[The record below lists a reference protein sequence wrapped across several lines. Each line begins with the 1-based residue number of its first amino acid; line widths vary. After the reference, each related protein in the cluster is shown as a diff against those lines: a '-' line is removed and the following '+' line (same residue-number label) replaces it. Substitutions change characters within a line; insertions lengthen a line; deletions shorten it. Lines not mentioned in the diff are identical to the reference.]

1 MNISTLA
8 KLLGKTIPQLR
19 EIAQEHGISGFQG
32 RNTRIPYNSA
42 IAITKILAPERL
54 EKLKDDDKIYLPPS
68 LTVAELAEAIGKPP
82 GVVVKTLIMNGVM
95 ATLNEKIDYDTAYL
109 ISQELGVEVYPETKE
124 EEAVSNTTTIV
135 NLEKVFNTKTGNNLV
150 KRPPVVTVMGHVD
163 HGKTTLLDTIR
174 KTNVVATE
182 AGAITQHVSS
192 YKIEYKGQP
201 ITFIDTPGHEAFTA
215 MRARGT
221 QLADFIILMV
231 SAVEGPKPQTI
242 EVIERAKI
250 SKTPVIVALN
260 KIDLPNA
267 DIEKTK
273 ADIAKFGLVPEEW
286 GGDTPFIP
294 ISAKNNINLDK
305 LLDTVLLLA
314 DLANL
319 QGCLDQPGQAVVVE
333 SYIDNHVGVVT
344 KILVTRYKLKVG
356 DFVSCGPVAGK
367 IRTIRDTEGRSQTEA
382 SLCDP
387 VEITGLPEIVNTGD
401 PLTVHD
407 TQKAAQMAADME
419 KVKRNFKRTYIYKQE
434 PTSGDINLFLKADV
448 NGSLEA
454 LKESILKIPQEE
466 VRLKIVG
473 EGIGKVS
480 EADVEFAHVTK
491 ATILAFHTDVLPKA
505 AEILSKLKVNLIQ
518 SSIIYELL
526 EWVEEQLLKNKKRQ
540 TKIEVLGKAEVLA
553 KFKSDKPGI
562 QIFGGEVKWGKILDN
577 KELRVI
583 RNGQDLGRL
592 EIVELQRN
600 KVKTKEINIAQQF
613 GVSVKGKVKVEV
625 GDFVECID
633 EIVLE

>member
-1 MNISTLA
+1 
-8 KLLGKTIPQLR
+8 LR
-19 EIAQEHGISGFQG
+19 KNTEFPGFQG

-124 EEAVSNTTTIV
+124 EEAVSTTTTIV
-135 NLEKVFNTKTGNNLV
+135 NLEKVFNTKTGTNLV

-267 DIEKTK
+267 DIEKAK

-294 ISAKNNINLDK
+294 ISAKNNINIDK

-314 DLANL
+314 DLTNL
-319 QGCLDQPGQAVVVE
+319 LGCMDQPGQAVVVE
-333 SYIDNHVGVVT
+333 SYIDNHIGVVT

-367 IRTIRDTEGRSQTEA
+367 IRTIKDTEGRSQA
-382 SLCDP
+382 
-387 VEITGLPEIVNTGD
+387 
-401 PLTVHD
+401 
-407 TQKAAQMAADME
+407 
-419 KVKRNFKRTYIYKQE
+419 
-434 PTSGDINLFLKADV
+434 
-448 NGSLEA
+448 
-454 LKESILKIPQEE
+454 
-466 VRLKIVG
+466 
-473 EGIGKVS
+473 EGI
-480 EADVEFAHVTK
+480 
-491 ATILAFHTDVLPKA
+491 L
-505 AEILSKLKVNLIQ
+505 
-518 SSIIYELL
+518 
-526 EWVEEQLLKNKKRQ
+526 
-540 TKIEVLGKAEVLA
+540 
-553 KFKSDKPGI
+553 
-562 QIFGGEVKWGKILDN
+562 
-577 KELRVI
+577 
-583 RNGQDLGRL
+583 
-592 EIVELQRN
+592 
-600 KVKTKEINIAQQF
+600 
-613 GVSVKGKVKVEV
+613 
-625 GDFVECID
+625 
-633 EIVLE
+633 

>member
-19 EIAQEHGISGFQG
+19 EIAQEHRIPGFQG

-54 EKLKDDDKIYLPPS
+54 EKLKDDDKIYLPSS
-68 LTVAELAEAIGKPP
+68 LTVAELAEAIDKPP

-109 ISQELGVEVYPETKE
+109 ISQELGVEVYPESKE
-124 EEAVSNTTTIV
+124 EDTPSATAIVS
-135 NLEKVFNTKTGNNLV
+135 LEKVFNTTTSGNLV

-192 YKIEYKGQP
+192 YKINYKGRP

-267 DIEKTK
+267 DIEKSK

-286 GGDTPFIP
+286 GGDTPFTP
-294 ISAKNNINLDK
+294 ISAKNNVNIDK

-314 DLANL
+314 DLADL
-319 QGCLDQPGQAVVVE
+319 KGSIDQPGQAVVVE
-333 SYIDNHVGVVT
+333 SYIDNQVGVVT
-344 KILVTRYKLKVG
+344 KVLVTRYKLKTG
-356 DFVSCGPVAGK
+356 DFISCGPISGK
-367 IRTIRDTEGRSQTEA
+367 IRTIKDTEGKPQTEA
-382 SLCDP
+382 NLCDP
-387 VEITGLPEIVNTGD
+387 VEITGLPELANTGD
-401 PLTVHD
+401 LLTVHES
-407 TQKAAQMAADME
+407 QKAAQIAADME
-419 KVKRNFKRTYIYKQE
+419 RAKRNFKRTYIYKPEQA
-434 PTSGDINLFLKADV
+434 SGDINLFLKADV

-454 LKESILKIPQEE
+454 LKEAILKIPQEE
-466 VRLKIVG
+466 IRLKIVG
-473 EGIGKVS
+473 EGVGKVS

-491 ATILAFHTDVLPKA
+491 ATILAFHTEVLPKA

-526 EWVEEQLLKNKKRQ
+526 EWVEEQLLKNKKHQ

-600 KVKTKEINIAQQF
+600 KVKAKEINIAQQF
-613 GVSVKGKVKVEV
+613 GVSVKGKVKIEV

-633 EIVLE
+633 EVVIG